1 MSAFVDAHRAVH
13 GVEPICRV
21 LQSAPSAYYRFKS
34 QVANPAMRSDRSKS
48 DDQAMIQIR
57 RVWDE
62 SGQRYGARKV
72 WEQLKRDMVE
82 IPRCRVERLM
92 RKYGLEGVRRDK
104 GIKTTMRDPKALC
117 PTDLVRRNFH
127 ADRPNRLWVA
137 DFTYVSTWAGFVYV
151 AFVVD
156 VFARYIVGWKV
167 SYSMRTDFVL
177 DALEQAL
184 YARRPAPE
192 DGLIHHSDKGVQYVS
207 IRYSSR
213 LVDAGVEASTGTVGD
228 SYDNAMAESI
238 NGLYKTEVIRRRTS
252 WRNLEEVEWATLEW
266 VDWFNN
272 RRLFSSIGYIP
283 PAEAEANYYATNES
297 TTRV

>member
-1 MSAFVDAHRAVH
+1 MSAFIDVHREAF
-13 GVEPICRV
+13 GVEPICKV
-21 LQSAPSAYYRFKS
+21 LQAASSAYYRFKARS
-34 QVANPAMRSDRSKS
+34 SNPDLRSDRSKS
-48 DDQAMIQIR
+48 DEQAMIQIR

-72 WEQLKRDMVE
+72 WEQLKLDLVE

-92 RKYGLEGVRRDK
+92 RKHGLAGVVRDK
-104 GIKTTMRDPKALC
+104 GIRTTVRDPKIPC
-117 PTDLVRRNFH
+117 PTDLVKRKFH
-127 ADRPNRLWVA
+127 ADRPNQLWVS

-184 YARRPAPE
+184 YARRPSQE
-192 DGLIHHSDKGVQYVS
+192 DGLIHHSDHGVQYLS

-213 LVDAGVEASTGTVGD
+213 LVEAGVEASTGTVGD
-228 SYDNAMAESI
+228 SYDNALAETV
-238 NGLYKTEVIRRRTS
+238 NGLYKTEVIRRRSS

-272 RRLFSSIGYIP
+272 RRLLSSIGYLP
-283 PAEAEANYYATNES
+283 PAQVEANYYATTGS
-297 TTRV
+297 ATRA